1 MNSIDKLFPWVVF
14 AIGLFL
20 FDYGINGVISGMIL
34 SISAMVYF
42 YKDNR
47 RYEFKI
53 ICGALG
59 IALILIIVFMIIN
72 TATSFAVN
80 YN

>member
-1 MNSIDKLFPWVVF
+1 MSSIDKLFPWVVF

-20 FDYGINGVISGMIL
+20 FGYGINGVISGMIL
-34 SISAMVYF
+34 LISAIVYF

-59 IALILIIVFMIIN
+59 IALILFIVFMILN
-72 TATSFAVN
+72 WV
-80 YN
+80 